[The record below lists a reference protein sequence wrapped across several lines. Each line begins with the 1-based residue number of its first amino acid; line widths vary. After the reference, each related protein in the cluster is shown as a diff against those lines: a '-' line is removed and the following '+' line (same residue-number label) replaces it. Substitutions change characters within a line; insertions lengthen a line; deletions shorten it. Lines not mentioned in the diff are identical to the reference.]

1 VRKALVAA
9 LAAVSVL
16 ACLAA
21 SSASAAPKM
30 MIGIQD
36 DANFLFG
43 NPDYAFP
50 LVKQLRVGVV
60 RANLY
65 WGGPHA
71 VAKRRPAKPMDPD
84 DPAYDWGPYDR
95 AVFYSIQSRA
105 RVMFTI
111 YATPSWANGGGS
123 TNKAPTNPLDL
134 QRFAYAAAKRY
145 SGTFK
150 APDGRIIPPVRLWMA
165 WNEPNA
171 PAFLSPQYV
180 RKNGKWVI
188 QSAVNYVKICNAVYT
203 GIHSTLL
210 GSEKVACGATSPRGN
225 NNPTGI
231 RPSVS
236 PLAFMRALK
245 TDGLKKF
252 DVYAHHPYYQTP
264 SDTPASKPK
273 VATAVTLGNI
283 NVLIAELTRLW
294 GKKRLWI
301 TEYGYQTY
309 PTDRIFGV
317 TYAKQALYLK
327 QAFAIARA
335 NPRIDMMIWF
345 LLRDEP
351 RIGDGWQS
359 GLLSASGAKKP
370 AFAAFQKLVH

>member
-1 VRKALVAA
+1 VLRRGAVLALVVVLAG
-9 LAAVSVL
+9 LAAT
-16 ACLAA
+16 
-21 SSASAAPKM
+21 SASGARGM

-36 DANFLFG
+36 DAQFLFG

-50 LVKQLRVGVV
+50 FVKQLRVGVI

-71 VAKRRPAKPMDPD
+71 VAKRRPAKPMDPT

-95 AVFYSIQSRA
+95 AVFYAIQERA
-105 RVMFTI
+105 RIMFTI
-111 YATPSWANGGGS
+111 YGTPSWANGGGPP
-123 TNKAPTNPLDL
+123 NKAPTNATDL

-145 SGTFK
+145 SGTFVG
-150 APDGRIIPPVRLWMA
+150 PDGRIIPPVRLWMA

-171 PAFLSPQYV
+171 PAFLFPQWA

-188 QSAVNYVKICNAVYT
+188 QSAVNYVKICNAVYN
-203 GIHSTLL
+203 GVHGTLL
-210 GSEKVACGATSPRGN
+210 SAEKVACGATNPRGN
-225 NNPTGI
+225 NNPSGLRT
-231 RPSVS
+231 SVS

-245 TDGLKKF
+245 SNGLKKF
-252 DVYAHHPYYQTP
+252 DAYAHHPYYQTP
-264 SDTPASKPK
+264 VDTPTTKPK

-294 GKKRLWI
+294 GPKRLWI
-301 TEYGYQTY
+301 TEYGYQTN
-309 PTDRIFGV
+309 PPDRVFGV
-317 TYAKQALYLK
+317 TPAKQALYLK
-327 QAFAIARA
+327 QAFSIAKA

-351 RIGDGWQS
+351 RIGNGWQS
-359 GLLSASGAKKP
+359 GLLTASGAKKP
-370 AFAAFQKLVH
+370 AFTAFQRLVH